1 MRGVTS
7 YAMVMCACSPECVE
21 LLDPPSGSVP
31 GDKVVC
37 EGYSGTPDEQL
48 NPKRKVRLLMF
59 PKIIIESEFCQSL
72 SSSVGLTLFCFF
84 MLLTFI
90 NFVLLLTFV
99 CFSPDI

>member
-72 SSSVGLTLFCFF
+72 LSKFCRFNIVFF
-84 MLLTFI
+84 FL
-90 NFVLLLTFV
+90 
-99 CFSPDI
+99 CF